1 MRVHC
6 LILSISLHPH
16 PQSLYFPWQQ
26 QLQRAQAAATPY
38 TRALLSV
45 SSAWETAWATEANW
59 RPSAGMS
66 GCEGN
71 ITLGIRAFSLP
82 SQSPP
87 APPNSPNPIPLT
99 GLGMTSTP
107 VPRESYWAAQRR
119 QPPCGSHY
127 SKKLAGP
134 HTQIT
139 CTLSVAPLCAFRSA
153 GWAQRPTRK
162 PCGRQRQRPPRR
174 PLPRCWQLLWHWPAS
189 WGPWPSQ
196 SSWVVMPP
204 PPALLWW
211 LPSAS
216 SEHTWLSLK
225 VFIFVLSS
233 FLSFC

>member
-59 RPSAGMS
+59 RPSAS
-66 GCEGN
+66 
-71 ITLGIRAFSLP
+71 
-82 SQSPP
+82 
-87 APPNSPNPIPLT
+87 
-99 GLGMTSTP
+99 LGMTSTP

-225 VFIFVLSS
+225 GSWFI
-233 FLSFC
+233 